1 MIKADRKMFR
11 FGPWLILLFLP
22 LLLAPA
28 AWGQGS
34 VVQVRVGIHPQST
47 RLVLELSQ
55 PPADYSVR
63 LLAAPP
69 RIAIAL
75 TGIGGPPPA
84 LPRGMGLARRLAA
97 TANGDPV
104 RFEVLLT
111 KPAKLA
117 SVKLI
122 GGSSGP
128 STRRLVVDI
137 APATTAEFATALA
150 AQPPTS
156 PQPPVLPQPAIVSAA
171 PPVTADDGSA
181 SSAATGLIAIPLP
194 LKPAPTEVPL
204 LRPGSASPAAPVVAQ
219 LPAAPQAPNLPLTL
233 VSAPASVS
241 VDAVQAQPP
250 AAAAGYALGIWPPS
264 VPQLRPEPRG
274 MPLIYIDPGHGGADP
289 GTIGPDGAYEKT
301 ITLAVAKELQR
312 ELIATGRYRAKL
324 TRNGDQYVPLRPRFE
339 MARDEHAD
347 LFISLHVNSAPAGD
361 PRGLSVYTLS
371 ETGSDSEADALAAKE
386 NKADLIS
393 GVDLTNQTRAVTSI
407 LIDLAQRESKNQ
419 SAHFAE
425 LLLHDLGQITPLLQN
440 SHRFAGFAVLKAPD
454 VPSVLVELGYITDS
468 QDEAELLSP
477 SHRAKLAAAMLRAI
491 DEYFLTVASSKS

>member
-1 MIKADRKMFR
+1 MFR
-11 FGPWLILLFLP
+11 FGPWLILLVLP

-28 AWGQGS
+28 AWGQGH
-34 VVQVRVGIHPQST
+34 VVQIRLGIHPQST
-47 RLVLELSQ
+47 RLVIELSD

-75 TGIGGPPPA
+75 TGIMGPAPA
-84 LPRGMGLARRLAA
+84 LPKGMGLARRVAA
-97 TANGDPV
+97 TASGDPM
-104 RFEVLLT
+104 RFEVLLA
-111 KPAKLA
+111 KPASLA
-117 SVKLI
+117 AVKLI
-122 GGSSGP
+122 GGSAGP
-128 STRRLVVDI
+128 STRRLVVDLS
-137 APATTAEFATALA
+137 PATKAEFAAALA
-150 AQPPTS
+150 AQPPITS
-156 PQPPVLPQPAIVSAA
+156 PPAVVATAPQGG
-171 PPVTADDGSA
+171 DDSA
-181 SSAATGLIAIPLP
+181 SSAATGLVPIPVIV
-194 LKPAPTEVPL
+194 ASGSAEVPA
-204 LRPGSASPAAPVVAQ
+204 LRPGSAAPAVPAVALIPAGPDAPS
-219 LPAAPQAPNLPLTL
+219 LPLTL
-233 VSAPASVS
+233 VSAPASAS
-241 VDAVQAQPP
+241 LDTAP
-250 AAAAGYALGIWPPS
+250 APVPTTSYALGIWPPS

-312 ELIATGRYRAKL
+312 QLLASGRYRAKL

-339 MARDEHAD
+339 MARDDHAD

-425 LLLHDLGQITPLLQN
+425 LLVHDLGQVTPLLEN

-454 VPSVLVELGYITDS
+454 IPSVLIELGYITDS
-468 QDEAELLSP
+468 KDEAQLLSP
-477 SHRAKLAAAMLRAI
+477 SHRANLAAAMLRAI